1 MILKK
6 GGQSVYNN
14 GFGIPYLESK
24 ALCLKQPYCTRD
36 KWVNLTKKKK
46 FVVQLLACEGNL

>member
-36 KWVNLTKKKK
+36 KWVNLTKKK
-46 FVVQLLACEGNL
+46 VCCATASM

>member
-1 MILKK
+1 MFFLFGVITKMILKK

-36 KWVNLTKKKK
+36 N
-46 FVVQLLACEGNL
+46 GSI